1 MLHRC
6 GCVSH
11 DEYGGG
17 AVLEST
23 AMVRGTQQL
32 RRGFSLIELVI
43 VIVII
48 GIIAAIAI
56 PRMSRG
62 AQGAAES
69 SLKANLAVLRNAID
83 LFHTEHEGKYPNA
96 AAFAAEMTGYT
107 DLEVPAVE
115 TSRTGDFIYGP
126 YLREVPIMPV
136 PGAGSKLNGV
146 AAGPGTGVGWIYNA
160 TTGKIYAN
168 TAEQALNGDDFSDW

>member
-1 MLHRC
+1 MTGNCGAGRAAWDGCTCGAAVIPRELEPQGSWHAEIATTLRVLHRC

-48 GIIAAIAI
+48 MSI
-56 PRMSRG
+56 PIV
-62 AQGAAES
+62 
-69 SLKANLAVLRNAID
+69 VLVLSQNI
-83 LFHTEHEGKYPNA
+83 LSPWLHNY
-96 AAFAAEMTGYT
+96 
-107 DLEVPAVE
+107 
-115 TSRTGDFIYGP
+115 
-126 YLREVPIMPV
+126 
-136 PGAGSKLNGV
+136 
-146 AAGPGTGVGWIYNA
+146 
-160 TTGKIYAN
+160 
-168 TAEQALNGDDFSDW
+168 